1 MKKRYS
7 LFAFL
12 CALILSGLTACQSIT
27 PPPAFH
33 YREIQTRTFKLASW
47 QKITDPTQV
56 YKIYI
61 EGDGYAF
68 NRHGRPSQNP
78 TPKSTLMRQIAFND
92 PSPNVIYLARPC
104 QYVQDD
110 FCAPRHWTTARFAP
124 EVINAMYEEIEQ
136 LAPDKSLILIGYSG
150 GAQIAGLLA
159 TAKPGLSVKKL
170 ITIAGNLNH
179 EEWTRQKG
187 FPPLSESL
195 SLSAYQAQYAL
206 FEQTHYVGEKDTV
219 ITPQLTLDFV
229 PKKATIHF
237 LPNAT
242 HWNGFESIY
251 PLIWNEH

>member
-1 MKKRYS
+1 MKNFFYFLIF
-7 LFAFL
+7 LFL
-12 CALILSGLTACQSIT
+12 GACQSIT
-27 PPPAFH
+27 PPLSFH
-33 YREIQTRTFKLASW
+33 YQEIQTQTFKLASW
-47 QKITDPTQV
+47 QKITDPTHV

-78 TPKSTLMRQIAFND
+78 TPKSLLMRQIAFND

-136 LAPDKSLILIGYSG
+136 LAPNKPLLLIGYSG
-150 GAQIAGLLA
+150 GAQVAGLLA
-159 TAKPGLSVKKL
+159 TAKPGLSVKKI

-179 EEWTRQKG
+179 EEWTRQKKLH
-187 FPPLSESL
+187 PLNESL
-195 SLSAYQAQYAL
+195 SLSDYREKYLKIPQI
-206 FEQTHYVGEKDTV
+206 HYIGEKDSIIYPF
-219 ITPQLTLDFV
+219 ITQNFIQSKTN
-229 PKKATIHF
+229 IHF
-237 LPNAT
+237 IPNAT